1 MYRMVKVGT
10 NQLIRL
16 ALVLLLGRQNAVY
29 VNESNEELSL
39 SFRRRRSL
47 QVATVE
53 CCDIIVIFAVIQF
66 SWYNADA
73 FKSDKNVINLQRNCW
88 NQFVGTFSLR

>member
-1 MYRMVKVGT
+1 MRAEK
-10 NQLIRL
+10 N
-16 ALVLLLGRQNAVY
+16 
-29 VNESNEELSL
+29 
-39 SFRRRRSL
+39 FRFRFAEDVCSL